1 MLLGAG
7 RLPRPFP
14 SATPLRPSLRLFPSA
29 TPLHPLLYEKKERSG
44 RRKGVAD
51 GRLFSGLMAVLSCAD
66 HLRSAGP
73 RRSDRR
79 SRVRSAHLGVR
90 GEAAPGAAVREIV
103 G

>member
-1 MLLGAG
+1 MFVFDASQCTY
-7 RLPRPFP
+7 RCVVLPDFGHDTI
-14 SATPLRPSLRLFPSA
+14 ALYILSLNAP
-29 TPLHPLLYEKKERSG
+29 T
-44 RRKGVAD
+44 

-79 SRVRSAHLGVR
+79 SRVRSARLGVR
-90 GEAAPGAAVREIV
+90 GAAAPGAAVREIA

>member
-1 MLLGAG
+1 
-7 RLPRPFP
+7 
-14 SATPLRPSLRLFPSA
+14 
-29 TPLHPLLYEKKERSG
+29 
-44 RRKGVAD
+44 
-51 GRLFSGLMAVLSCAD
+51 MAVLSCSD

-90 GEAAPGAAVREIV
+90 GAAAPGAAVREIV